1 MKREK
6 SLPKIYWKSGKEPCR
21 NSGDENL
28 NKWDEECI
36 RKYGRISE
44 IKDKNL
50 EMKEVEE
57 ERGLKF

>member
-28 NKWDEECI
+28 NKWDEEFI
-36 RKYGRISE
+36 KKY
-44 IKDKNL
+44 
-50 EMKEVEE
+50 
-57 ERGLKF
+57 